1 MVSAHHR
8 LPLSAVWG
16 DGSLSS
22 SDGQRFGL
30 HASSLLGSLYPRYFG
45 YDDRAVTVYTPIAD
59 QQSVFHTQVIACSV
73 REALYGLDGLLDN
86 NTILRPKEHMVD
98 QHGFTDQLFGLCH
111 LLGYT
116 LMPRLPVHKQQLY
129 KPDPTKSY
137 GHLDA
142 VMHGTA
148 DMALLQE
155 QWDPLIRVAA
165 SLRNRTAPVH
175 VV

>member
-1 MVSAHHR
+1 MVNGHHR

-16 DGSLSS
+16 DGSRSS

-30 HASSLLGSLYPRYFG
+30 HASSLLGSLDPRSFG
-45 YDDRAVTVYTPIAD
+45 YDDRAVTVYPHLAD
-59 QQSVFHTQVIACSV
+59 QQSVLHTQVIACSV
-73 REALYGLDGLLDN
+73 RDALYGLDGLLDN
-86 NTILRPKEHMVD
+86 KTILRPKEHLVD

-111 LLGYT
+111 RLGYT
-116 LMPRLPVHKQQLY
+116 VMPRLPVHTQQLY
-129 KPDPTKSY
+129 KPDPTKPY

-148 DMALLQE
+148 DLALLPE

>member
-1 MVSAHHR
+1 MYSNR
-8 LPLSAVWG
+8 
-16 DGSLSS
+16 
-22 SDGQRFGL
+22 RFL
-30 HASSLLGSLYPRYFG
+30 HGCARWSYFG
-45 YDDRAVTVYTPIAD
+45 YYARAVTVYTHIAD
-59 QQSVFHTQVIACSV
+59 QQSVFRTQVIACSV
-73 REALYGLDGLLDN
+73 REALYVLDGLLDN
-86 NTILRPKEHMVD
+86 NTILQPKAHMVD
-98 QHGFTDQLFGLCH
+98 QHGFTDPLFGLCH
-111 LLGYT
+111 LVGYT

-129 KPDPTKSY
+129 KPDPTKQY

-142 VMHGTA
+142 VIHGTA